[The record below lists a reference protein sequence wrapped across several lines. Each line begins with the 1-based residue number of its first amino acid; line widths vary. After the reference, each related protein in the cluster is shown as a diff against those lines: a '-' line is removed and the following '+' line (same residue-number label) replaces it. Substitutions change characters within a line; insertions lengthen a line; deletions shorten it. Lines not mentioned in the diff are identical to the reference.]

1 MLEFCVITKTKTN
14 MTKDMN
20 FLLKLE
26 ELGQLLLSIL
36 LFQQLDYVWWIY
48 PACILLPDVS
58 MLGYLFNT
66 KIGAWSY
73 NLFHHKLLGIAVIG
87 LGYWLNH
94 DLMTLSGI
102 ILFGHSAMDRV
113 MGYGLKYTDSFQH
126 THLGWVGKK

>member
-1 MLEFCVITKTKTN
+1 MFEFCVITKTKTN
-14 MTKDMN
+14 MTKNMN
-20 FLLKLE
+20 ILLKLE

-66 KIGAWSY
+66 KIGAWTY
-73 NLFHHKLLGIAVIG
+73 NLFHHKLLGIAIIG

-126 THLGWVGKK
+126 THLEWVGKK

>member
-1 MLEFCVITKTKTN
+1 MLEFCVITKTN

>member
-1 MLEFCVITKTKTN
+1 

-66 KIGAWSY
+66 KIGAWAY

-126 THLGWVGKK
+126 THLRWVGKK

>member
-66 KIGAWSY
+66 KIGAWAY

>member
-1 MLEFCVITKTKTN
+1 MCHHKNKTN

-36 LFQQLDYVWWIY
+36 LFQHLDYAWWIY

-66 KIGAWSY
+66 KIGAWAY

-102 ILFGHSAMDRV
+102 ILFGHSAMDRAL
-113 MGYGLKYTDSFQH
+113 GYGLKYADSFQH

>member
-26 ELGQLLLSIL
+26 ELGQLLLSIV
-36 LFQQLDYVWWIY
+36 LFQQLDYAWWIY
-48 PACILLPDVS
+48 PACILLPDIS
-58 MLGYLFNT
+58 MLGYLLNT
-66 KIGAWSY
+66 KVGAWGY
-73 NLFHHKLLGIAVIG
+73 NLFHHKLLAIAILA

-94 DLMTLSGI
+94 DLLILSGI
-102 ILFGHSAMDRV
+102 ILFGHSAMDRAL
-113 MGYGLKYTDSFQH
+113 GYGLKYTDSFQH

>member
-1 MLEFCVITKTKTN
+1 

-36 LFQQLDYVWWIY
+36 LFQKLDYVWWIY